1 MLKRPSLWPNVSYRL
16 KTGESENPFKQYIS
30 KLTLVILEWLEY
42 IEWPY

>member
-1 MLKRPSLWPNVSYRL
+1 MLKRPSLWPNVSLRL
-16 KTGESENPFKQYIS
+16 KTGQKTLFKQYIS